1 MGSSRP
7 TSPDCVIERNIG
19 RMREMEV
26 NETHSVLF
34 TLRDSRIVR
43 IEVFASRGGALAA
56 ASAA

>member
-1 MGSSRP
+1 MGSSRS
-7 TSPDCVIERNIG
+7 TSPDCVIE